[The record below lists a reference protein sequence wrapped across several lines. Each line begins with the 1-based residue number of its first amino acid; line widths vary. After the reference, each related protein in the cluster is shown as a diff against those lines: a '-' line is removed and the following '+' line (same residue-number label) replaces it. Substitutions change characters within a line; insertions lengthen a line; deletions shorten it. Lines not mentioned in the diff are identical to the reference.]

1 MQKLKPCVA
10 KAGSKTPAPQK
21 TLQWKEKTLQW
32 KERRV
37 ETPPQSTGGTRQ
49 RYDLKW
55 HSREFNPW
63 NHGYIWK
70 KGYMWYRRPD
80 GVDVRAHS
88 AVNEMTEEGELLP
101 KCNFTA

>member
-1 MQKLKPCVA
+1 MHKP
-10 KAGSKTPAPQK
+10 KSGITKTHPLQK
-21 TLQWKEKTLQW
+21 TLPWKEK
-32 KERRV
+32 
-37 ETPPQSTGGTRQ
+37 ETPPTQGITRQ

-55 HSREFNPW
+55 HSKEFNPW

-70 KGYMWYRRPD
+70 GGYMWYRRPD

-101 KCNFTA
+101 KCKFTA